1 MTVDRQGEVATRTD
15 SPGGTGESAA
25 TERFLLHSVAA
36 LLGAVAVGLGFAA
49 LTALVRSRWEP
60 LLSADQAVSDRVVAV
75 VARNPMLLQVL
86 TVVTAFGA
94 TATLLSVLAVAAVW
108 LSLRRLPRL
117 AVYVI
122 LTGAGGLM
130 LNAVV
135 KQLVERLRPVVETP
149 VHSVAG
155 WSFPS
160 GHAMGS
166 LVCYGVVVLV
176 FAPIQRERVRR
187 TVTGFAVLLVAVI
200 GLSRIALGVHYLTD
214 VLAGWL
220 LGALWLL
227 LATVAFDRWRREAG
241 IADPGPLPGD
251 VAADAEADLRPV
263 PVRHA
268 PTLPHPWRGAGELAV
283 AWVLLVGVLLG
294 IGLSVRELAAETTVL
309 HWDHRVVAVLAEHRN
324 AVCTTVLEVFGT
336 VGNTVA
342 ILSVAVVV
350 AVLRSWRPVVF
361 LGVALVG
368 EITAFL
374 TVAAIVDRD
383 RPAVAPLDPD
393 LPPTAS
399 FPSGHVA
406 ASVTLYAGTAALVW
420 ASTRGRR
427 FRFLAGVALL
437 VPVLVGVQRLYAGA
451 HHPTDV
457 MGAVLLGAVWTAI
470 AWWVVEP
477 VAADRSSA
485 LRTRPPAVPAISN
498 QCGGRTLM
506 RGLD

>member
-1 MTVDRQGEVATRTD
+1 MSVDRQESDAATGID
-15 SPGGTGESAA
+15 SPGGLTDTGEHAA
-25 TERFLLHSVAA
+25 TERFVIHSAAA
-36 LLGAVAVGLGFAA
+36 LLGAVAVGLGFGV
-49 LTALVRSRWEP
+49 LTALVRGRWEP
-60 LLSADQAVSDRVVAV
+60 LQAADQAVSDSVVAV
-75 VARNPMLLQVL
+75 VAENPMLKQIL
-86 TVVTAFGA
+86 TVVTGFGA
-94 TATLLSVLAVAAVW
+94 TAMLISVLTVGALW
-108 LSLRRLPRL
+108 LVLRGLPRL

-122 LTGAGGLM
+122 LTGAGGLI

-160 GHAMGS
+160 GHAMSS

-176 FAPIQRERVRR
+176 FVPIQRAGVRR
-187 TVTGFAVLLVAVI
+187 AVTSVAVVLVTVI

-220 LGALWLL
+220 LGALWLML
-227 LATVAFDRWRREAG
+227 TAVAFDRWRRDSG
-241 IADPGPLPGD
+241 IEDAGPLPGD
-251 VAADAEADLRPV
+251 VAPDSAADLRPV

-268 PTLPHPWRGAGELAV
+268 PTMPHPWRGAGELAV

-294 IGLSVRELAAETTVL
+294 IGLAVRELAANTSVL
-309 HWDHRVVAVLAEHRN
+309 HWDHRVVAMLAEHRN
-324 AVCTTVLEVFGT
+324 ATFTSLIGVFGEI
-336 VGNTVA
+336 GNTVA
-342 ILSVAVVV
+342 IIAVAVIVVVLAV

-361 LGVALVG
+361 LGVALLG

-374 TVAAIVDRD
+374 TIAAIVDRD
-383 RPAVAPLDPD
+383 RPRVAHLNPD

-420 ASTRGRR
+420 ATTRRWQ
-427 FRFLAGVALL
+427 FRFLAAAALL
-437 VPVLVGVQRLYAGA
+437 IPVLVGIQRLYAGA

-457 MGAVLLGAVWTAI
+457 MGAVLLASVWTAV
-470 AWWVVEP
+470 AWWVVDP
-477 VAADRSSA
+477 VPESGRSPE
-485 LRTRPPAVPAISN
+485 TR
-498 QCGGRTLM
+498 
-506 RGLD
+506 